1 MITDYDL
8 NESIKNLKEK
18 FSEVKN
24 MGYVKGI
31 KQKSQGNSGLTFE
44 KLIGKEND
52 NFQIADYDGIEIKVK
67 NNFGYRY
74 LQLFSLVPSNSFG
87 MELKRLRNTYGEY
100 DNHFKNVKILIK
112 SVFANKMSFLD
123 TGYWAKLEIK
133 YSEKRIY
140 LLIYDR
146 KKRLIEKNIYWD
158 FDEIIGMV
166 NRKLKTLAIVKY
178 DKKTIGKD
186 DYFKYNEMN
195 FYKLKDINTFFN
207 LIEEGLIRIYFCL
220 SVYKSGPKIGREH
233 DHGVVFGIK
242 EYDLLKLY
250 DKYDSE

>member
-8 NESIKNLKEK
+8 NKSIKNLKEK
-18 FSEVKN
+18 FNEVKN

-87 MELKRLRNTYGEY
+87 IELKRLRNTYGKY
-100 DNHFKNVKILIK
+100 DNDFKNIKTLNK
-112 SVFANKMSFLD
+112 SVFANKMSFID
-123 TGYWAKLEIK
+123 TGFWMQLKIK

-146 KKRLIEKNIYWD
+146 NGHLFEKNVYWD
-158 FDEIIGMV
+158 FDEIINMV
-166 NRKLKTLAIVKY
+166 NRKLKMLAIVKY
-178 DKKTIGKD
+178 RKKAIENTN
-186 DYFKYNEMN
+186 YFRYEKIN
-195 FYKLKDINTFFN
+195 FYKLKNINTFFN
-207 LIEEGLIRIYFCL
+207 LIEEGLIRIYICL
-220 SVYKSGPKIGREH
+220 SVYKSGPKIGTEH

-250 DKYDSE
+250 DEYDV